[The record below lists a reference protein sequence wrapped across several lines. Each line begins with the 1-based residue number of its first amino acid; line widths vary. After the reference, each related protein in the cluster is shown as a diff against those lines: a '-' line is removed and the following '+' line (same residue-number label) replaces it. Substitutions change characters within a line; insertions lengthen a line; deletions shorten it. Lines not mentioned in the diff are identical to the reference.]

1 MSGVKI
7 WSLFYS
13 DCGGVNY
20 INNTR
25 VLFNKTKKRARMK
38 KHNCKTSMA
47 TQETF
52 VFFSKSDPDR
62 VLENRIF

>member
-25 VLFNKTKKRARMK
+25 VLFNKNKKST
-38 KHNCKTSMA
+38 NEE
-47 TQETF
+47 TQLQNNSGNAGNSCLF
-52 VFFSKSDPDR
+52 LKVRPSQDS
-62 VLENRIF
+62 